1 MQYRFQTI
9 FLTIFI
15 FFFMPL
21 QTAFAW
27 KIDENSNEILRNTII
42 ETENKL
48 VENEYDYSSNQLN
61 GLDAWI
67 DDSELKWSNSELG
80 NFDQQKLSFELK
92 LKNKEQI
99 RAEQNILDMG
109 QSKVALTL
117 SNLLEK
123 RLKTSYFSLI
133 DYIEQKKRR
142 ILLQQQKTLTNTELN
157 SWKIKV
163 NSTDFRADKLQQAA
177 ITLDNIWAEE
187 LDNNAAIRRYKTKQN
202 RPQIVTRSYNY
213 EEQTS
218 YHLISIQQMI
228 ALAQQIMQTKA
239 YQRQNP
245 QIRKAELGVLLANK
259 KKQRFNAQEKL
270 SLNAVKLEYDKKDN
284 NLGISIGIKMP
295 ITKNSYDSLLQAQQQ
310 QYASLDAENLV
321 VEISDQLNEKLF
333 QLRRMQD
340 QWLSNQHLVHKIN
353 ARIHRLSNTN
363 NIALLHDLKQEQL
376 KNRIQQNKIQMNAL
390 RIYINFLNTAGMLS
404 AKPYR
409 NWIQSGTPEIL

>member
-1 MQYRFQTI
+1 MQIRFQTV
-9 FLTIFI
+9 FLTLFISIF
-15 FFFMPL
+15 MSL
-21 QTAFAW
+21 QSAFAW
-27 KIDENSNEILRNTII
+27 EIEENSNEILRNIII

-80 NFDQQKLSFELK
+80 NFDRQKLSFELK

-117 SNLLEK
+117 NNLLEK
-123 RLKTSYFSLI
+123 RLKTTYLSLI

-187 LDNNAAIRRYKTKQN
+187 LDNNAAIRRYKNQRNQSQIIAINYNREQN
-202 RPQIVTRSYNY
+202 A
-213 EEQTS
+213 

-228 ALAQQIMQTKA
+228 ALAQQIMQTKV
-239 YQRQNP
+239 YQQQNP

-259 KKQRFNAQEKL
+259 KKQRFNAQEKF
-270 SLNAVKLEYDKKDN
+270 SLNAVKLEYDKKDD

-333 QLRRMQD
+333 QLQRMQD
-340 QWLSNQHLVHKIN
+340 QWLSNQQLIHKIN
-353 ARIHRLSNTN
+353 ARIHRLSHTN
-363 NIALLHDLKQEQL
+363 NFTLLHDLKQEQL
-376 KNRIQQNKIQMNAL
+376 KNRIQQNKIQMSAL

-409 NWIQSGTPEIL
+409 NWIQTGTPEIL

>member
-1 MQYRFQTI
+1 MQIRFQTV
-9 FLTIFI
+9 FLTLFI
-15 FFFMPL
+15 SIFMPL
-21 QTAFAW
+21 QSAFAW
-27 KIDENSNEILRNTII
+27 EIEENSNEILRNIII

-80 NFDQQKLSFELK
+80 NFDRQKLSFELK

-117 SNLLEK
+117 NNLLEK
-123 RLKTSYFSLI
+123 RLKTTYLSLI

-187 LDNNAAIRRYKTKQN
+187 LDNNAAIRRYKNQRNQSQIIAINYNREQN
-202 RPQIVTRSYNY
+202 A
-213 EEQTS
+213 

-228 ALAQQIMQTKA
+228 DMAQQIIQTKA
-239 YQRQNP
+239 YQQQNP

-259 KKQRFNAQEKL
+259 KKQRFNAQEKF
-270 SLNAVKLEYDKKDN
+270 SLNAVKLEYDKKDD

-333 QLRRMQD
+333 QLQRMQD
-340 QWLSNQHLVHKIN
+340 QWLSNQQLIHKIN
-353 ARIHRLSNTN
+353 ARIHRLSHTN
-363 NIALLHDLKQEQL
+363 NFTLLHDLKQEQL
-376 KNRIQQNKIQMNAL
+376 KNRIQQNKIQMSAL

-409 NWIQSGTPEIL
+409 NWIQTGTPEIL

>member
-1 MQYRFQTI
+1 MQYRFQTL
-9 FLTIFI
+9 FLSVFI
-15 FFFMPL
+15 SFFMPL
-21 QTAFAW
+21 QSAFAW
-27 KIDENSNEILRNTII
+27 EIEENSNEILRNTII

-67 DDSELKWSNSELG
+67 DNSELKWSNAELG

-163 NSTDFRADKLQQAA
+163 NSNDFRADKLQQAA
-177 ITLDNIWAEE
+177 ISLDNIWAEE
-187 LDNNAAIRRYKTKQN
+187 LDNSAAIRRYKNQRNKSQIIAINYNREQN
-202 RPQIVTRSYNY
+202 A
-213 EEQTS
+213 

-228 ALAQQIMQTKA
+228 ALAQQIMQTKV
-239 YQRQNP
+239 YQQQNP
-245 QIRKAELGVLLANK
+245 QIRKAELGILLANK

-270 SLNAVKLEYDKKDN
+270 SLNAVKLEYDKKNN
-284 NLGISIGIKMP
+284 NLGFSIGVKMP

-333 QLRRMQD
+333 QLKRMQD
-340 QWLSNQHLVHKIN
+340 QWLSNQQLIHKIN
-353 ARIHRLSNTN
+353 ARVHRLSNTN